1 VQLWTSIRTTP
12 FRLYAIAG
20 FVFFL
25 LNGSSHAQDSSPSAG
40 SSAST
45 IHVSSQFVILDAQ
58 VENKQTHALIDNL
71 QVSDFRLF
79 EDGVPQKITYFSQDR
94 LPLSVVFLF
103 DLTDTV
109 RDTLKPLAEGAREIL
124 GHLKPEDEVAIMV
137 FSSHT
142 ELLQNFTK
150 DRALAADAI
159 SKASS
164 MESKDGTFIHESM
177 YQAVQQAMQSTM
189 PGSRRV
195 TIWLTDGTAN
205 FENAR
210 TLKTIGK
217 GAPARL
223 HTKEE
228 STAELLHS
236 GVVVSALIDRTAA
249 TDMTMIAL
257 DANPFAMLFGA
268 RTGDIR
274 KYADL
279 TGGPVLDTSKKEI
292 AARLAALVDQIRLRY
307 TLGYKP
313 SASKPQG
320 TFCQLRLELNP
331 ATRKARAELQKAQVR
346 TRQGYYR

>member
-1 VQLWTSIRTTP
+1 VQSWTSIRTAQ
-12 FRLYAIAG
+12 FCMYAIAG
-20 FVFFL
+20 SVFL
-25 LNGSSHAQDSSPSAG
+25 LLNAFGYAQDSVPSVAG
-40 SSAST
+40 SVST

-58 VENKQTHALIDNL
+58 VENKQTHALVGDL
-71 QVSDFRLF
+71 QLSDFRLLK
-79 EDGVPQKITYFSQDR
+79 DGVPQKITYFSQDR

-142 ELLQNFTK
+142 ELLQNFTT
-150 DRALAADAI
+150 DRTLAADAI
-159 SKASS
+159 TKASAT
-164 MESKDGTFIHESM
+164 ESKDGTFIHESM

-205 FENAR
+205 FENSM

-228 STAELLHS
+228 ATAELIHS

-249 TDMTMIAL
+249 TDMTMIAPGCQPFR
-257 DANPFAMLFGA
+257 DAFWRPHRRHSQIRRNNRRTGA
-268 RTGDIR
+268 RH
-274 KYADL
+274 
-279 TGGPVLDTSKKEI
+279 
-292 AARLAALVDQIRLRY
+292 Q
-307 TLGYKP
+307 
-313 SASKPQG
+313 
-320 TFCQLRLELNP
+320 
-331 ATRKARAELQKAQVR
+331 
-346 TRQGYYR
+346 